1 MRKTI
6 RRGRACLDAGWRVSL
21 ELTFIFINV
30 ASGEGKGKMPQSGGT
45 ILDEIVA
52 ARLNRVMKAK
62 MRMPL
67 IMLKQMMSNRPPK
80 RDFAAALAGPGLRV
94 IAEMKRASPSH
105 GTFREDFRPR
115 EIAQSYEASGA
126 AALSVLTEE
135 DFFRG
140 SLTDLIDARD
150 ATGLPV
156 LRKDFIVDAYQIFES
171 AATGADAVLLIVA
184 ALDDYYLRAY
194 VETAETLELAALVE
208 VHTEEEL
215 DRAVRAG
222 AKIIGVNN
230 RNLKNLDVDLETS
243 LRLRDKIPADA
254 VAVSESGIKTPED
267 LRRLADAGYHAV
279 LIGERFLTGEDP
291 GRELGQLLEGARAG
305 GSPRS

>member
-1 MRKTI
+1 
-6 RRGRACLDAGWRVSL
+6 
-21 ELTFIFINV
+21 
-30 ASGEGKGKMPQSGGT
+30 MPPTGGT
-45 ILDEIVA
+45 LLDEIID
-52 ARLNRVMKAK
+52 ARLKRVFKAK

-67 IMLKQMMSNRPPK
+67 IMLKQMMHDRPPR
-80 RDFAAALAGPGLRV
+80 RDFAAALGGPGLRV

-105 GTFREDFRPR
+105 GVFREDFRAR

-135 DFFRG
+135 DYFRG

-156 LRKDFIVDAYQIFES
+156 LRKDFIVDAYQIYES
-171 AATGADAVLLIVA
+171 AATGADALLIIVA

-194 VETAETLELAALVE
+194 LETAETLELAALVE

-215 DRAVRAG
+215 GRAIQAG

-230 RNLKNLDVDLETS
+230 RNLKDLEVDLETS
-243 LRLRDKIPADA
+243 SRLRPKIPAG
-254 VAVSESGIKTPED
+254 VISVSESGIKTPGD
-267 LRRLADAGYHAV
+267 LRRLSDAGYNAV
-279 LIGERFLTGEDP
+279 LIGERFMTGVDP
-291 GRELGQLLEGARAG
+291 GIELALLLEGLRASTARE
-305 GSPRS
+305 